1 MFSLSGAVR
10 VFVYSGE
17 CDMRSSFERL
27 TGLTKNVIKQEP
39 YSGHLFL
46 FLSRNRRSVKILYF
60 DGTGYCIWYKKL
72 EAGTFSKPEREEID
86 FRTLRCVLEG
96 IEERNIK
103 RKKRY
108 FIGKS
113 EDNVQTLKM

>member
-1 MFSLSGAVR
+1 MFSLSSAVR
-10 VFVYSGE
+10 VFVYSE
-17 CDMRSSFERL
+17 ACDMRCSFERL

-39 YSGHLFL
+39 SSGYLFM
-46 FLSRNRRSVKILYF
+46 FLSRTGRSVKILYF
-60 DGTGYCIWYKKL
+60 DGTGYCIWYKRL
-72 EAGTFSKPEREEID
+72 EAGTFSKPDREEVD
-86 FRTLRCVLEG
+86 FRTLRCILEG

-113 EDNVQTLKM
+113 EDFGVRAQI

>member
-1 MFSLSGAVR
+1 MFSLSSAVR

-27 TGLTKNVIKQEP
+27 TGLAKNVVKQEP
-39 YSGHLFL
+39 YTGHLFL

-60 DGTGYCIWYKKL
+60 DGTGYCIWYKRL
-72 EAGTFSKPEREEID
+72 EAGTFSKPAKEELD
-86 FRTLRCVLEG
+86 FRALRCVLEG
-96 IEERNIK
+96 IEEKNIK

-108 FIGKS
+108 FIGKR
-113 EDNVQTLKM
+113 EDFVQPNSN